1 MNQERT
7 KEEILRQESWNN
19 SIQAFGKSYIF
30 SKRAQFYSNW
40 IRFLAILGIVVPLT
54 IGATASGY
62 GFNSEILKNTIA
74 ISIPLSIIQ
83 LIISVFALVNNWND
97 HLSYSLESVNDYNSL
112 SDSFKKLGRNPPQQY
127 QDFIH
132 QFEILETIMKS
143 RTESDSKYNLKER
156 ELRKGMRYSL
166 REFQR
171 ECVGCNKTPIS
182 IETTNCDVCGKFNR
196 NLINKILFHG

>member
-1 MNQERT
+1 MT
-7 KEEILRQESWNN
+7 KEEILRQEAWNN
-19 SIQAFGKSYIF
+19 SIQSFGKSYIF

-40 IRFLAILGIVVPLT
+40 NRFLAVLGIVVPLT

-83 LIISVFALVNNWND
+83 LIISAFALVNNWND
-97 HLSYSLESVNDYNSL
+97 YLSYSLEAVNDYNAL
-112 SDSFKKLGRNPPQQY
+112 SDSFKKLGKNPPSDY
-127 QDFIH
+127 TEFFH
-132 QFEILETIMKS
+132 QFEILETKMNS
-143 RTESDSKYNLKER
+143 RTENDSKYNLKER

-171 ECVGCNKTPIS
+171 QCVGCKETPKS
-182 IETTNCDVCGKFNR
+182 IESTNCDVCGKFSR
-196 NLINKILFHG
+196 KLIYKILFHG